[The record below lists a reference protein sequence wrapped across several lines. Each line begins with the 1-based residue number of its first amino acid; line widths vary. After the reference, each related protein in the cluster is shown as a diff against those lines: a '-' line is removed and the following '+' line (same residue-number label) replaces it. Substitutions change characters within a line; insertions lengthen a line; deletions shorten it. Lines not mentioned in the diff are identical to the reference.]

1 MVGGFN
7 SNVRHRG
14 RAFHV
19 QTEATTRPRPQITT
33 LLFEGGTILDSHRT
47 DFDEQEEGT
56 ALRKR
61 MEGQHREMLVA
72 LSAGKMDEKLG
83 LGGERTADRGENS
96 EGPRRF
102 GEGVIGPSRLDELVL
117 AQLASG

>member
-14 RAFHV
+14 RGFHV
-19 QTEATTRPRPQITT
+19 QTEARSRPKPQITS
-33 LLFEGGTILDSHRT
+33 LLFEGGTILHSQKT
-47 DFDEQEEGT
+47 DFDEEEET

-61 MEGQHREMLVA
+61 MEDQHREMLRA
-72 LSAGKMDEKLG
+72 LSAGKLDELLG
-83 LGGERTADRGENS
+83 LGGERPAERGESS

>member
-7 SNVRHRG
+7 SNVRRRG

-19 QTEATTRPRPQITT
+19 QTEATSRPRPQITT
-33 LLFEGGTILDSHRT
+33 LLFEGGTILHSQKT
-47 DFDEQEEGT
+47 DFEEEEEGT

-61 MEGQHREMLVA
+61 MEGQHRGMLVA
-72 LSAGKMDEKLG
+72 LSAGTMDEQLG
-83 LGGERTADRGENS
+83 LGGERPADRGENS